1 MKKFFLV
8 IGCFLLLLAGCGKNS
23 QNDNGLSKFA
33 KTKLDSA
40 AKIKQYM
47 KSQGVSEG
55 FDQQKRVFVRTISS
69 PSSSPD
75 SSLLIQALAE
85 FASFIES
92 KITTKEAI
100 TTRTSTLV
108 ISNLKFIVTGKADT
122 KNESFTE
129 EFTLSCNDSVVYR
142 ELFKNDSIKVE
153 TNLSAEQLLE
163 LLNINGMKVEV
174 AAYALESS
182 EKTALLI
189 LHIPQKR
196 K

>member
-47 KSQGVSEG
+47 KSQGVSKG
-55 FDQQKRVFVRTISS
+55 FDQQKRVFVHTISS

-92 KITTKEAI
+92 KMTKG
-100 TTRTSTLV
+100 TSTSTLAF
-108 ISNLKFIVTGKADT
+108 SDLKFVVVSKLDHAND
-122 KNESFTE
+122 SLTE

-142 ELFKNDSIKVE
+142 EFIKNDSIKVE

-163 LLNINGMKVEV
+163 LLNNNGMKVEV